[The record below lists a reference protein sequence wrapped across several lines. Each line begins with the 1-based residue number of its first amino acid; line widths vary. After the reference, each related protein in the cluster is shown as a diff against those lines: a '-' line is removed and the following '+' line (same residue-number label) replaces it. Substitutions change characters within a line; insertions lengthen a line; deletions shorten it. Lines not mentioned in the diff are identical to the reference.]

1 MIITSL
7 YGMKS
12 PDPKHIKHHQKRV
25 AEAIASMGDKYLLS
39 KPIEK
44 VATNGKH

>member
-12 PDPKHIKHHQKRV
+12 PDPKFIKQHQKRV
-25 AEAIASMGDKYLLS
+25 AEVIASMGDKYLLAKPVS
-39 KPIEK
+39 KVESK
-44 VATNGKH
+44 